1 MTCYSPIK
9 GWRSKDL
16 NESGK
21 RGIVFNPAF
30 GFQDMPVEVP
40 CGQCIGCRLDRSRS
54 WALRCMHEAS
64 LHSANSF
71 ITLTYDSEHLPA
83 NANLNVGHFQKFMK
97 RLRKHL
103 YPNKIR
109 FFQCG
114 EYGSNDM
121 DNPDHRVLY
130 GLSAL
135 GRPHYHSIIFG
146 YDFPDRVLLKK
157 TQQGHYLYTSPLL
170 TKLWPFGYNTI
181 GDVTFDSAAYVARY
195 VVKKVNGELA
205 EDHYTRVNPDTGEVV
220 GIKPEYTTMSRK
232 PGIASDWFNKYKGD
246 VYPKDFTTLKGKIV
260 RPPKYYDALLEKEDI
275 ALFEKIKAKRTAYAS
290 KDNPDT
296 TYERLIQRENVKK
309 AQAKMLKRK
318 LD

>member
-1 MTCYSPIK
+1 MPCFKPLKGFRSRFKNKNGNYPITFK
-9 GWRSKDL
+9 ED
-16 NESGK
+16 E
-21 RGIVFNPAF
+21 AF
-30 GFQDMPVEVP
+30 FHRPVTLP
-40 CGQCIGCRLDRSRS
+40 CSQCIGCRLERSRQ
-54 WALRCMHEAS
+54 WAMRCVHEAS
-64 LHSANSF
+64 LYENNCF
-71 ITLTYDSEHLPA
+71 ITLTYNNDKLPA
-83 NANLNVGHFQKFMK
+83 DGSLNLKHFQDFMK
-97 RLRKHL
+97 RLRKK
-103 YPNKIR
+103 YGSGIR
-109 FFQCG
+109 FFHCG
-114 EYGSNDM
+114 EYGE
-121 DNPDHRVLY
+121 RFF
-130 GLSAL
+130 
-135 GRPHYHSIIFG
+135 RPHYHACLFNH
-146 YDFPDRVLLKK
+146 DFNDREFFTSNNGVP
-157 TQQGHYLYTSPLL
+157 LYTSESLDS
-170 TKLWPFGYNTI
+170 LWCDPVDKKSFGFATV